1 MLPAVKRRASKSE
14 YTDEDVELWTPGA
27 VGERTTSD
35 KRLRKAAREARA
47 IAGDA
52 LGETAGILTSRV
64 VRYLRP
70 RTLAPQS
77 KKREF
82 VRKLPALIL
91 AAGLLVSLAAC
102 SPPVS
107 NLASCDPV
115 FPSGDNSN
123 SVKVSGA
130 LGAEPEGRLPDPAR
144 GEVGQLT
151 VAEHGEDAGDRAK
164 IFPGQTVTY
173 VATQYDTATGEPV
186 ASSGYEPENAITS
199 IIGQS
204 AGAGKD
210 LLASIL
216 ACTSVGDRVVVTS
229 DVKSLYGDSYDAEAV
244 PNGDQ
249 TVVFVYD
256 VLAAYLGKANGWDQL
271 PQAGFPSVVL
281 APNGTPGITVPAEDA
296 PKDLRIA
303 TLKAGTGATVE
314 DDDNVVLQY
323 TGVVWESGEV
333 FDSSWA
339 SEPGAPVTFNPGQ
352 VVNGFAEAIVGAKV
366 GSQVIVVIPP
376 GEEFGYPAESAPP
389 AVGDGTMIFVI
400 DILGIAK

>member
-1 MLPAVKRRASKSE
+1 M
-14 YTDEDVELWTPGA
+14 
-27 VGERTTSD
+27 
-35 KRLRKAAREARA
+35 
-47 IAGDA
+47 
-52 LGETAGILTSRV
+52 
-64 VRYLRP
+64 
-70 RTLAPQS
+70 
-77 KKREF
+77 KREF

-123 SVKVSGA
+123 SVKVSGSF
-130 LGAEPEGRLPDPAR
+130 GDEPEVDFPTPLVAKS
-144 GEVGQLT
+144 GELT
-151 VAEHGEDAGDRAK
+151 IAEHDADAGDGAK
-164 IFPGQTVTY
+164 IFPGQAVTY

-186 ASSGYEPENAITS
+186 ASSGYEAENAITS
-199 IIGQS
+199 IIGQG

-210 LLASIL
+210 LLASTL

-281 APNGTPGITVPAEDA
+281 APNGRPGITVPSEDA

-303 TLKAGTGATVE
+303 TLKAGTGATVK
-314 DDDNVVLQY
+314 DDDNVVLHY
-323 TGVVWESGEV
+323 TGVVWETGEV

-339 SEPGAPVTFNPGQ
+339 SETEAPVTFNPGQ

-366 GSQVIVVIPP
+366 GSQVIAVIPP
-376 GEEFGYPAESAPP
+376 GEEFGYPAGSAPA
-389 AVGDGTMIFVI
+389 AVGEGNTMIFVI